1 MKSIG
6 QDTIHKFMGDTHD
19 KTLLVITPDFPD
31 EKNRYIGS
39 IYVKDQIQYL
49 KSFFKKII
57 VICPVLVSFK
67 IMPNDRYCADY
78 RYDNVSVY
86 YPRCFF
92 IPRKVPLMRYRRKLD
107 FDFRFSAVMK
117 CIQKHEIGFD
127 LIHAH
132 FTLPSAHCANLLK
145 EKYHVPYVI
154 TANEDSGW
162 LQEEIDLA
170 DPRIENAW
178 IHADQIM
185 TINRKEI
192 PKLEQYNPRTISV
205 PYGFVQKYSPLD
217 MHACRDVL
225 NVPQDAKIVFTFGIL
240 QKRKGLEYLI
250 EAMDIIRK
258 TRTDVQCYIGGKA
271 EYEKSYE
278 TFIKKMVTELNIE
291 DRVHFLG
298 FMNAPDI
305 PAWINACDLFVLPS
319 LEEGFGI
326 AQIEALACG
335 KPVIA
340 TKNSGSMDILTDP
353 DVGILCE
360 RADPADFARGIL
372 LGLTRSWDPEKIV
385 KFSGKYRG
393 ENVAQII
400 LSVYQDV
407 LSIEN
412 LPKKDRQMIVGY
424 RP

>member
-1 MKSIG
+1 VKIIN
-6 QDTIHKFMGDTHD
+6 QEADHKFTGDTHD

-39 IYVKDQIQYL
+39 IYVKDQVGNL
-49 KSFFKKII
+49 KLFFKKII
-57 VICPVLVSFK
+57 VICPVLFSCK
-67 IMPNDRYCADY
+67 IMPNDRYCMDY
-78 RYDNVSVY
+78 EYDNVSVY

-92 IPRKVPLMRYRRKLD
+92 IPRMVPGIGYKRKLD
-107 FDFRFSAVMK
+107 FDLRLHAVMK

-132 FTLPSAHCANLLK
+132 FTLPSAHCADILK

-178 IHADQIM
+178 VHADRIM
-185 TINRKEI
+185 TINRREI
-192 PKLEQYNPRTISV
+192 PKLIQYNLRTISV
-205 PYGFVQKYSPLD
+205 PYGFIQKYSPLD
-217 MHACRDVL
+217 MHACRNVL
-225 NVPQDAKIVFTFGIL
+225 NMPQDAKILFTFGIL

-250 EAMDIIRK
+250 EAMAIIQR
-258 TRTDVQCYIGGKA
+258 TRDDVQCYIGGKA
-271 EYEKSYE
+271 EYERSYE
-278 TFIKKMVTELNIE
+278 TFIRKRVTELNLE

-298 FMNAPDI
+298 FMHGPDI
-305 PAWINACDLFVLPS
+305 PTWINACDLFVLPS

-360 RADPADFARGIL
+360 RADSEDFARGIL
-372 LGLTRSWDPEKIV
+372 LGLTRSWDTEKIV
-385 KFSGKYRG
+385 QFSGKYRG
-393 ENVAQII
+393 ENVAQMI
-400 LSVYQDV
+400 LSVYREV
-407 LSIEN
+407 LSQ
-412 LPKKDRQMIVGY
+412 KT
-424 RP
+424 

>member
-1 MKSIG
+1 MK
-6 QDTIHKFMGDTHD
+6 TINQEADQKFTGDTND
-19 KTLLVITPDFPD
+19 KTLLVITPDYPD

-39 IYVKDQIQYL
+39 VYVKDQVENL
-49 KSFFKKII
+49 KLFFKKIV
-57 VICPVLVSFK
+57 VICPVLFSFK
-67 IMPNDRYCADY
+67 IMPNDRYCTDY
-78 RYDNVSVY
+78 QYDNVSVY

-92 IPRKVPLMRYRRKLD
+92 IPRMVPGIGYKRKLD
-107 FDFRFSAVMK
+107 FDLRSRTVMK

-132 FTLPSAHCANLLK
+132 FTLPSAHCADILK

-178 IHADQIM
+178 VHADRIM
-185 TINRKEI
+185 TINRREI
-192 PKLEQYNPRTISV
+192 PKLIQYNLRTISV
-205 PYGFVQKYSPLD
+205 PYGFIQKYSPLD
-217 MHACRDVL
+217 MHTCRDVL
-225 NVPQDAKIVFTFGIL
+225 NVPQDAKILFTFGIL

-250 EAMDIIRK
+250 EAMDVIRR
-258 TRTDVQCYIGGKA
+258 TRDDVQCYIGGKA
-271 EYEKSYE
+271 EYERSYE
-278 TFIKKMVTELNIE
+278 TFIRKRVTELNLE
-291 DRVHFLG
+291 EWVHFLG
-298 FMNAPDI
+298 FMHGPDI

-340 TKNSGSMDILTDP
+340 TKNSGSIDILTDP

-360 RADPADFARGIL
+360 RADSEDFARGIL
-372 LGLTRSWDPEKIV
+372 LGLTRSWDTEKIV
-385 KFSGKYRG
+385 QFSGKYRG
-393 ENVAQII
+393 DNVVQII
-400 LSVYQDV
+400 HSIYQEV
-407 LSIEN
+407 LSQ
-412 LPKKDRQMIVGY
+412 KK
-424 RP
+424 

>member
-1 MKSIG
+1 MKIIN
-6 QDTIHKFMGDTHD
+6 QEADHKFTGDTHD

-39 IYVKDQIQYL
+39 IYVKDQVENL
-49 KSFFKKII
+49 KLFFKKII
-57 VICPVLVSFK
+57 VICPVLFSCK
-67 IMPNDRYCADY
+67 IMPNDRYCMDY
-78 RYDNVSVY
+78 QYDNVSVY

-92 IPRKVPLMRYRRKLD
+92 IPRMVPGIGYKRKLD
-107 FDFRFSAVMK
+107 FDLRLHAVMK

-132 FTLPSAHCANLLK
+132 FTLPSAHCADILK

-178 IHADQIM
+178 VHADRIM
-185 TINRKEI
+185 TINRREI
-192 PKLEQYNPRTISV
+192 PKLIQYNLRTISV
-205 PYGFVQKYSPLD
+205 PYGFIQKYSPLD
-217 MHACRDVL
+217 MHACRNVL
-225 NVPQDAKIVFTFGIL
+225 NVPQDAKILFTFGIL

-250 EAMDIIRK
+250 EAMEIIQR
-258 TRTDVQCYIGGKA
+258 TRDDVQCYIGGKA
-271 EYEKSYE
+271 EYERSYE
-278 TFIKKMVTELNIE
+278 TFIRKRVTELNLE

-298 FMNAPDI
+298 FMHGPDI
-305 PAWINACDLFVLPS
+305 PTWINACDLFVLPS

-360 RADPADFARGIL
+360 RADSEDFARGIL
-372 LGLTRSWDPEKIV
+372 LGLTRSWDTEKIV
-385 KFSGKYRG
+385 QFSGKYRG
-393 ENVAQII
+393 ENVAQMI
-400 LSVYQDV
+400 LSVYQEV
-407 LSIEN
+407 LSQ
-412 LPKKDRQMIVGY
+412 KT
-424 RP
+424 

>member
-1 MKSIG
+1 VKIIN
-6 QDTIHKFMGDTHD
+6 QEADHKFTGDTHD

-39 IYVKDQIQYL
+39 IYVKDQVENL
-49 KSFFKKII
+49 KLFFKKIV
-57 VICPVLVSFK
+57 VICPVLFSCK
-67 IMPNDRYCADY
+67 IMPNDRYCMDY
-78 RYDNVSVY
+78 EYDNVSVY

-92 IPRKVPLMRYRRKLD
+92 IPRMVPGIGYKRKLD
-107 FDFRFSAVMK
+107 FDLRLHAVMK

-132 FTLPSAHCANLLK
+132 FTLPSAHCADILK

-178 IHADQIM
+178 VHADRIM
-185 TINRKEI
+185 TINRREI
-192 PKLEQYNPRTISV
+192 PKLIQYNLRTISV
-205 PYGFVQKYSPLD
+205 PYGFIQKYSPLD
-217 MHACRDVL
+217 MHACRNVL
-225 NVPQDAKIVFTFGIL
+225 NMPQDAKILFTFGIL

-250 EAMDIIRK
+250 EAMAIIQR
-258 TRTDVQCYIGGKA
+258 TRDDVQCYIGGKA
-271 EYEKSYE
+271 EYERSYE
-278 TFIKKMVTELNIE
+278 TFIRKRVTELNLE

-298 FMNAPDI
+298 FMHGPDI
-305 PAWINACDLFVLPS
+305 PTWINACDLFVLPS

-360 RADPADFARGIL
+360 RADSEDFARGIL
-372 LGLTRSWDPEKIV
+372 LGLTRSWDTEKIV
-385 KFSGKYRG
+385 QFSGKYRA
-393 ENVAQII
+393 ENVAQMI
-400 LSVYQDV
+400 LSVYREV
-407 LSIEN
+407 LSQ
-412 LPKKDRQMIVGY
+412 KT
-424 RP
+424 

>member
-1 MKSIG
+1 MKIIN
-6 QDTIHKFMGDTHD
+6 QEADHKFTGDTHD

-39 IYVKDQIQYL
+39 IYVKDQVGNL
-49 KSFFKKII
+49 KLFFKKII
-57 VICPVLVSFK
+57 VICPVLFSCK
-67 IMPNDRYCADY
+67 IMPNDRYCMDY
-78 RYDNVSVY
+78 EYDNVSVY

-92 IPRKVPLMRYRRKLD
+92 IPRMVPGIGYKRKLD
-107 FDFRFSAVMK
+107 FDLRLHAVMK

-132 FTLPSAHCANLLK
+132 FTLPSAHCADILK

-178 IHADQIM
+178 VHADRIM
-185 TINRKEI
+185 TINRREI
-192 PKLEQYNPRTISV
+192 PKLIQYNLRTISV
-205 PYGFVQKYSPLD
+205 PYGFIQKYSPLD
-217 MHACRDVL
+217 MHACRNVL
-225 NVPQDAKIVFTFGIL
+225 NVPQDAKILFTFGIL

-250 EAMDIIRK
+250 EAMAIIQR
-258 TRTDVQCYIGGKA
+258 TRDDVQCYIGGKA
-271 EYEKSYE
+271 EYERSYE
-278 TFIKKMVTELNIE
+278 TFIRKRVTELNLE

-298 FMNAPDI
+298 FMHGPDI
-305 PAWINACDLFVLPS
+305 PTWINACDLFVLPS

-360 RADPADFARGIL
+360 RADSEDFARGIL
-372 LGLTRSWDPEKIV
+372 LGLTRSWDTEKIV
-385 KFSGKYRG
+385 QFSGKYRG
-393 ENVAQII
+393 ENVAQMI
-400 LSVYQDV
+400 LSVYREV
-407 LSIEN
+407 LSQ
-412 LPKKDRQMIVGY
+412 KT
-424 RP
+424 

>member
-1 MKSIG
+1 MKIIN
-6 QDTIHKFMGDTHD
+6 QEADHKFTGDTKD

-39 IYVKDQIQYL
+39 IYVKDQVENL
-49 KSFFKKII
+49 KLFFKKIV
-57 VICPVLVSFK
+57 VICPVLFSCK
-67 IMPNDRYCADY
+67 IMPNDRYCMDY
-78 RYDNVSVY
+78 QYDNVSVY

-92 IPRKVPLMRYRRKLD
+92 IPRMVPGMGYKRKLD
-107 FDFRFSAVMK
+107 FDFRLHAVMK
-117 CIQKHEIGFD
+117 CIQKHKIGFD

-132 FTLPSAHCANLLK
+132 FTLPSAYCADMLK

-178 IHADQIM
+178 VHADRIM
-185 TINRKEI
+185 TINRREI
-192 PKLEQYNPRTISV
+192 PKLIQYNLRTISV
-205 PYGFVQKYSPLD
+205 PYGFIQKYSPLD
-217 MHACRDVL
+217 MHACRNVL
-225 NVPQDAKIVFTFGIL
+225 NVPQDAKILFTFGIL

-250 EAMDIIRK
+250 EAMEIIQR
-258 TRTDVQCYIGGKA
+258 TRDDVQCYIGGKA
-271 EYEKSYE
+271 EYERSYE
-278 TFIKKMVTELNIE
+278 TFIRKRVTELNLE

-298 FMNAPDI
+298 FMHGPDI
-305 PAWINACDLFVLPS
+305 PTWINACDLFVLPS

-360 RADPADFARGIL
+360 PCRFGGFCTRDPPRTYPQ
-372 LGLTRSWDPEKIV
+372 LGH
-385 KFSGKYRG
+385 
-393 ENVAQII
+393 
-400 LSVYQDV
+400 
-407 LSIEN
+407 
-412 LPKKDRQMIVGY
+412 
-424 RP
+424 

>member
-1 MKSIG
+1 VKIIN
-6 QDTIHKFMGDTHD
+6 QEADHKFTGDTHD

-39 IYVKDQIQYL
+39 IYVKDQVENL
-49 KSFFKKII
+49 KLFFKKIV
-57 VICPVLVSFK
+57 VICPVLFSCK
-67 IMPNDRYCADY
+67 IMPNDRYCMDY
-78 RYDNVSVY
+78 EYDNVSVY

-92 IPRKVPLMRYRRKLD
+92 IPRMVPGIGYKRKLD
-107 FDFRFSAVMK
+107 FDLRLHAVMK

-132 FTLPSAHCANLLK
+132 FTLPSAHCADILK

-178 IHADQIM
+178 VHADRIM
-185 TINRKEI
+185 TINRREI
-192 PKLEQYNPRTISV
+192 PKLIQYNLRTISV
-205 PYGFVQKYSPLD
+205 PYGFIQKYSPLD
-217 MHACRDVL
+217 MHACRNVL
-225 NVPQDAKIVFTFGIL
+225 NMPQDAKILFTFGIL

-250 EAMDIIRK
+250 EAMEIIQR
-258 TRTDVQCYIGGKA
+258 TRDDVQCYIGGKA
-271 EYEKSYE
+271 EYERSYE
-278 TFIKKMVTELNIE
+278 TFIRKRVTELNLE

-298 FMNAPDI
+298 FMHGTDI
-305 PAWINACDLFVLPS
+305 PTWINACDLFVLPS

-360 RADPADFARGIL
+360 RADSEDFARGIL
-372 LGLTRSWDPEKIV
+372 LGLTRSWDTEKIV
-385 KFSGKYRG
+385 QFSGKYRA
-393 ENVAQII
+393 ENVAQMI
-400 LSVYQDV
+400 LSVYREV
-407 LSIEN
+407 LSQ
-412 LPKKDRQMIVGY
+412 KT
-424 RP
+424 

>member
-1 MKSIG
+1 VKIIN
-6 QDTIHKFMGDTHD
+6 QEADHKFTGDTND

-39 IYVKDQIQYL
+39 IYVKDQVENL
-49 KSFFKKII
+49 KLFFKKIV
-57 VICPVLVSFK
+57 VICPVLFSFK
-67 IMPNDRYCADY
+67 IMPNDRYCMDY
-78 RYDNVSVY
+78 QYDNVSVY

-92 IPRKVPLMRYRRKLD
+92 IPRMVPGMEYKRKLD
-107 FDFRFSAVMK
+107 FDLRLHAIMK

-132 FTLPSAHCANLLK
+132 FTLPSAHCADMLK

-178 IHADQIM
+178 VHADRIM
-185 TINRKEI
+185 TINRREI
-192 PKLEQYNPRTISV
+192 PKLIQYNLRTISV
-205 PYGFVQKYSPLD
+205 PYGFIQKYSPLD
-217 MHACRDVL
+217 MHACRNVL
-225 NVPQDAKIVFTFGIL
+225 NVPQDAKILFTFGIL

-250 EAMDIIRK
+250 EAMEIIQR
-258 TRTDVQCYIGGKA
+258 TRDDVQCYIGGKA
-271 EYEKSYE
+271 EYERSYE
-278 TFIKKMVTELNIE
+278 TFIRKRVTELNLE

-298 FMNAPDI
+298 FMHGPDI
-305 PAWINACDLFVLPS
+305 PTWINACDLFVLPS

-353 DVGILCE
+353 DVGILCK
-360 RADPADFARGIL
+360 RADSEDFARGIL
-372 LGLTRSWDPEKIV
+372 LGLTRSWDTEKIV
-385 KFSGKYRG
+385 QFSGKYRG
-393 ENVAQII
+393 ENVAQMI
-400 LSVYQDV
+400 LSVYREV
-407 LSIEN
+407 LSQ
-412 LPKKDRQMIVGY
+412 KT
-424 RP
+424 

>member
-1 MKSIG
+1 MKIIN
-6 QDTIHKFMGDTHD
+6 QEADHKFTGDTND
-19 KTLLVITPDFPD
+19 KTLLIITPDFPD

-39 IYVKDQIQYL
+39 IYVKDQVENL
-49 KSFFKKII
+49 KLFFKKII
-57 VICPVLVSFK
+57 VICPVLFSFK
-67 IMPNDRYCADY
+67 IMPNDRYCMDY
-78 RYDNVSVY
+78 QYDNVSVY

-92 IPRKVPLMRYRRKLD
+92 IPRMVPGMGYKRKLD
-107 FDFRFSAVMK
+107 FDLRPRAVLK

-132 FTLPSAHCANLLK
+132 FTLPSAHCADILK

-178 IHADQIM
+178 VHADRIM
-185 TINRKEI
+185 TINRREI
-192 PKLEQYNPRTISV
+192 PKLIQYNLRTISV
-205 PYGFVQKYSPLD
+205 PYGFIQKYSPLD
-217 MHACRDVL
+217 MHACRNVL
-225 NVPQDAKIVFTFGIL
+225 NVPHDAKIVFTFGIL

-250 EAMDIIRK
+250 EAMDVIRR
-258 TRTDVQCYIGGKA
+258 TRDDVQCYIGGKA
-271 EYEKSYE
+271 EYERSYE
-278 TFIKKMVTELNIE
+278 TFIRKRVTELNLE

-298 FMNAPDI
+298 FMHGPDI
-305 PAWINACDLFVLPS
+305 PTWINACDLFVLPS

-353 DVGILCE
+353 NVGILCE
-360 RADPADFARGIL
+360 RADSVDFARGIL
-372 LGLTRSWDPEKIV
+372 LGLTRSWDTEKIV
-385 KFSGKYRG
+385 QFSGKYQG
-393 ENVAQII
+393 DNVAQII
-400 LSVYQDV
+400 HSIYQEV
-407 LSIEN
+407 LSQ
-412 LPKKDRQMIVGY
+412 KT
-424 RP
+424 

>member
-1 MKSIG
+1 MKNIV
-6 QDTIHKFMGDTHD
+6 QEDIRKPVVDTRD
-19 KTLLVITPDFPD
+19 KTLLVITPDYPD

-39 IYVKDQIQYL
+39 VYVKDQVEEL
-49 KSFFKKII
+49 KTFFKKII
-57 VICPVLVSFK
+57 VICPVLFSGK
-67 IMPNDRYCADY
+67 IMPNDRYCTDY
-78 RYDNVSVY
+78 QYDNVFVY

-92 IPRKVPLMRYRRKLD
+92 IPRLIPGIGYKRKLD
-107 FDFRFSAVMK
+107 FDFRLHAILN
-117 CIQKHEIGFD
+117 CIRKHEIGFD

-132 FTLPSAHCANLLK
+132 FTLPSAHCANVLK
-145 EKYHVPYVI
+145 EQFSVPYVI

-185 TINRKEI
+185 TINGREI
-192 PKLEQYNPRTISV
+192 PKLKRYNPRTIAV
-205 PYGFVQKYSPLD
+205 PYGFIPKYSPLD
-217 MHACRDVL
+217 MRRCREDL
-225 NVPQDAKIVFTFGIL
+225 GVPLDAKVLFTFGIL

-250 EAMDIIRK
+250 EAMDIIRR
-258 TRTDVQCYIGGKA
+258 TRGDVQCYIGGRA

-278 TFIKKMVTELNIE
+278 TYLRKRVAELNLE

-298 FMNAPDI
+298 FMEGPDI
-305 PAWINACDLFVLPS
+305 PAWINSSDLFVLPS

-340 TKNSGSMDILTDP
+340 TRNSGSLEILTDP

-360 RADPADFARGIL
+360 RADSKDFARGIL
-372 LGLTRSWDPEKIV
+372 LGLNRTWDPEKIV
-385 KFSGKYRG
+385 EFSGKYRG
-393 ENVAQII
+393 DNVAGII
-400 LSVYQDV
+400 HSVYGEV
-407 LSIEN
+407 LFR
-412 LPKKDRQMIVGY
+412 KR
-424 RP
+424 

>member
-1 MKSIG
+1 MIIDQDSIHG
-6 QDTIHKFMGDTHD
+6 LQGDTRER
-19 KTLLVITPDFPD
+19 TLLVITPDFPD

-39 IYVKDQIQYL
+39 IYVKDQVENL
-49 KSFFKKII
+49 KVFFKKII
-57 VICPVLVSFK
+57 VICPVLFSFK
-67 IMPNDRYCADY
+67 IMPNDRYCRDY
-78 RYDNVSVY
+78 QYGNVSVY

-92 IPRKVPLMRYRRKLD
+92 IPRLVPLIGYKRKLD
-107 FDFRFSAVMK
+107 FDFRSRAVMK
-117 CIQKHEIGFD
+117 CLLKHKIGFD
-127 LIHAH
+127 IIHAH

-170 DPRIENAW
+170 DPRVEHAW
-178 IHADQIM
+178 SNADQIM

-192 PKLEQYNPRTISV
+192 PKLIRYNSRTISV
-205 PYGFVQKYSPLD
+205 PYGYIQKYSPLD
-217 MHACRDVL
+217 MHTCRDIL

-258 TRTDVQCYIGGKA
+258 TRDDVYCYIGGKA
-271 EYEKSYE
+271 QYEKSYE
-278 TFIKKMVTELNIE
+278 DFLKKKVKELYLE

-305 PAWINACDLFVLPS
+305 PTWLNACDLFVLPS

-360 RADPADFARGIL
+360 RADAVDFARGIL
-372 LGLTRSWDPEKIV
+372 LGLTHNWDPEKIV
-385 KFSGKYRG
+385 QFSGKYR
-393 ENVAQII
+393 EDNVAQII
-400 LSVYQDV
+400 LEVYHDV
-407 LSIEN
+407 ISRNNTVKLS
-412 LPKKDRQMIVGY
+412 
-424 RP
+424 

>member
-1 MKSIG
+1 MKIIN
-6 QDTIHKFMGDTHD
+6 QEADHKFTGDTND

-39 IYVKDQIQYL
+39 IYVKDQVENL
-49 KSFFKKII
+49 KLFFKKII
-57 VICPVLVSFK
+57 VICPVLFSFK
-67 IMPNDRYCADY
+67 IMPNDRYCMDY
-78 RYDNVSVY
+78 EYDNVSVY

-92 IPRKVPLMRYRRKLD
+92 IPRMVPGIGYKRKLD
-107 FDFRFSAVMK
+107 FDLRLHAVMK
-117 CIQKHEIGFD
+117 CIQKNEIGFD

-132 FTLPSAHCANLLK
+132 FTLPSAHCADILK

-178 IHADQIM
+178 VHADRIM
-185 TINRKEI
+185 TINRREI
-192 PKLEQYNPRTISV
+192 PKLIQYNLRTISV
-205 PYGFVQKYSPLD
+205 PYGFIQKYSPLD
-217 MHACRDVL
+217 MHACRNVL
-225 NVPQDAKIVFTFGIL
+225 NVPQDVKILFTFGIL

-250 EAMDIIRK
+250 EAMAIIQR
-258 TRTDVQCYIGGKA
+258 TRDDVQCYIGGKA
-271 EYEKSYE
+271 EYERSYE
-278 TFIKKMVTELNIE
+278 TFIRKRVTELNLE

-298 FMNAPDI
+298 FMHGPDI
-305 PAWINACDLFVLPS
+305 PTWINACDLFVLPS

-360 RADPADFARGIL
+360 RADSEDFARGIL
-372 LGLTRSWDPEKIV
+372 LGLTRSWDTEKIV
-385 KFSGKYRG
+385 QFSGKYRA
-393 ENVAQII
+393 ENVAQMI
-400 LSVYQDV
+400 LSVYREV
-407 LSIEN
+407 LSQ
-412 LPKKDRQMIVGY
+412 KT
-424 RP
+424 

>member
-1 MKSIG
+1 VKNINLEAD
-6 QDTIHKFMGDTHD
+6 QKFTGDTND
-19 KTLLVITPDFPD
+19 KTLLIITPDFPD

-39 IYVKDQIQYL
+39 IYVKDQVENL
-49 KSFFKKII
+49 KLFFKKIV
-57 VICPVLVSFK
+57 VICPVLFSFK
-67 IMPNDRYCADY
+67 IMPNDRYCMDY
-78 RYDNVSVY
+78 EYDNVSVY

-92 IPRKVPLMRYRRKLD
+92 IPRMVPGIGYKRKLD
-107 FDFRFSAVMK
+107 FDLRLHAVMK

-132 FTLPSAHCANLLK
+132 FTLPSAHCADILK

-178 IHADQIM
+178 VHADRIM
-185 TINRKEI
+185 TINRREI
-192 PKLEQYNPRTISV
+192 PKLIQYNLRTISV
-205 PYGFVQKYSPLD
+205 PYGFIQKYSPLD
-217 MHACRDVL
+217 MHTCRNVL
-225 NVPQDAKIVFTFGIL
+225 NVPHDAKILFTFGIL

-250 EAMDIIRK
+250 EAMEIIQR
-258 TRTDVQCYIGGKA
+258 TRDDVQCYIGGKA
-271 EYEKSYE
+271 EYERSYE
-278 TFIKKMVTELNIE
+278 TFIRKLVTELNLE

-298 FMNAPDI
+298 FMHGPDI
-305 PAWINACDLFVLPS
+305 PTWINACDLFVLPS

-353 DVGILCE
+353 DVGILCK
-360 RADPADFARGIL
+360 RADSEDFARGIL
-372 LGLTRSWDPEKIV
+372 LGLTRIWDTEKIV
-385 KFSGKYRG
+385 QFSGKYRG
-393 ENVAQII
+393 ENVAQMI
-400 LSVYQDV
+400 LSVYQEV
-407 LSIEN
+407 LSQ
-412 LPKKDRQMIVGY
+412 KT
-424 RP
+424 

>member
-1 MKSIG
+1 VKIIN
-6 QDTIHKFMGDTHD
+6 QEADHKFTGDTND
-19 KTLLVITPDFPD
+19 KTLLIITPDFPD

-39 IYVKDQIQYL
+39 IYVKDQVENL
-49 KSFFKKII
+49 KLFFKKII
-57 VICPVLVSFK
+57 VICPVLFSFK
-67 IMPNDRYCADY
+67 IMPNDRYCIDY
-78 RYDNVSVY
+78 QYDNVSVY

-92 IPRKVPLMRYRRKLD
+92 IPRIVPGIGYKRKLD
-107 FDFRFSAVMK
+107 FDLRLHAVMK

-132 FTLPSAHCANLLK
+132 FTLPSAHCADILR

-178 IHADQIM
+178 VHADRIM
-185 TINRKEI
+185 TINRREI
-192 PKLEQYNPRTISV
+192 PKLIQYNVRTISV
-205 PYGFVQKYSPLD
+205 PYGFIQKYSPLD
-217 MHACRDVL
+217 MHACRNVL
-225 NVPQDAKIVFTFGIL
+225 NVPQDVKILFTFGIL

-250 EAMDIIRK
+250 EAMEIIQR
-258 TRTDVQCYIGGKA
+258 TRDDVQCYIGGKA
-271 EYEKSYE
+271 EYERSYE
-278 TFIKKMVTELNIE
+278 TFIRKRVTELNLE

-298 FMNAPDI
+298 FMHGPDI
-305 PAWINACDLFVLPS
+305 PTWINACDLFVLPS

-340 TKNSGSMDILTDP
+340 TKNSGSMEILTDT

-360 RADPADFARGIL
+360 RADSADFARGIL
-372 LGLTRSWDPEKIV
+372 HGLSRSWDPEKIA

-393 ENVAQII
+393 DNVAQII
-400 LSVYQDV
+400 HSIYQEV
-407 LSIEN
+407 LSQ
-412 LPKKDRQMIVGY
+412 KT
-424 RP
+424 